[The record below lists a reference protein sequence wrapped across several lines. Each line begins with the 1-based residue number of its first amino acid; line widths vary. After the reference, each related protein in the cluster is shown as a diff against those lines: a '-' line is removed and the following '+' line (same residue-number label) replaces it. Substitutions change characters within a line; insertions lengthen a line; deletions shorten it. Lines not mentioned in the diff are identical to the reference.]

1 MVNKQTEKYSK
12 LLSEFKETVRNIEYL
27 KYTLN
32 SLIYWDK
39 ITNMPINGIEYRSQV
54 MGYLGDELYR
64 LLSGKQLKKYM
75 DYFNGN
81 KQNDDI
87 VNGMVAR
94 IKRNHYYVEKI
105 PKDEYREYI
114 SLIANAEQVWE
125 KAKEKNDFKL
135 FQPYLERIVTKFK
148 SFAEYWGYEENP
160 YDALLGYYEDGVT
173 VNEIDKMSSD
183 LRDFIIKL
191 LDQIRQKEEAHLEE
205 NPDFMVD
212 LELAKQ
218 KELSEWIL
226 TEIGFNF
233 DSGRLDEG
241 AHPTTLA
248 CSPDDVRIV
257 TSYNEQDI
265 RTGIFNVLHEGGK
278 GLYEQDI
285 DKKLLGTLLAEV
297 ASFGVEESI
306 GRFYENI
313 MGRSKAFSTKLYG
326 KLKALSA
333 GVDAFDAE
341 SFYKYMNRVRPSLI
355 RIDADELTY
364 MLHIIIRYEMEKDL
378 IHGKITV
385 EQLPEVW
392 NQKYKEYLGIEPK
405 NDREGVLQDIHWAA
419 GYFGFFPSYFL
430 ANLVAAQLAAMMEK
444 EIGPIEELISQGHL
458 ERIHDWLAENVH
470 RRGAVYS
477 TSELIK
483 KITGGAMSAE
493 YYMEYLKKKYDKVY
507 HL

>member
-12 LLSEFKETVRNIEYL
+12 MLSEFKETVRNIEYL

-54 MGYLGDELYR
+54 MGFLGDELYR
-64 LLSGKQLKKYM
+64 LLSSKQLKKCLN
-75 DYFNGN
+75 YFDGN
-81 KQNDDI
+81 KKNDDI

-125 KAKEKNDFKL
+125 KAKAKNDFKL
-135 FQPYLERIVTKFK
+135 FQPYLEKIVEKFK
-148 SFAEYWGYEENP
+148 SFAEYWGYEENA
-160 YDALLGYYEDGVT
+160 YDALLGYYEEGVT

-183 LRDFIIKL
+183 LRDFIIEL
-191 LDQIRQKEEAHLEE
+191 LNQIRQKEDYLEQ
-205 NPDFMVD
+205 NSDFIIG
-212 LELAKQ
+212 LETEKQ
-218 KELSEWIL
+218 KQLSEWVL

-257 TSYNEQDI
+257 TAYNETDI
-265 RTGIFNVLHEGGK
+265 RTGIFNALHEGGK

-306 GRFYENI
+306 GRFYENVL
-313 MGRSKAFSTKLYG
+313 GRSKAFSTKLYD
-326 KLKALSA
+326 KLRELSA
-333 GVDAFDAE
+333 EVNIFDAE
-341 SFYKYMNRVRPSLI
+341 SFYKYLNHVRPSLI

-364 MLHIIIRYEMEKDL
+364 MLHIIIRYEIEKDL
-378 IHGKITV
+378 IHEKITV
-385 EQLPEVW
+385 AELPEVW
-392 NQKYKEYLGIEPK
+392 NQKYREYLGIEPD

-444 EIGPIEELISQGHL
+444 EIGSIEELISQGCL
-458 ERIHDWLAENVH
+458 ECIHDWLAENVH
-470 RRGAVYS
+470 KKGAVYS

-483 KITGGAMSAE
+483 KITGGAMSSE

>member
-12 LLSEFKETVRNIEYL
+12 MLSEFKETVRNIEYL

-64 LLSGKQLKKYM
+64 LLSSKQLKRCLN
-75 DYFNGN
+75 YFDGN
-81 KQNDDI
+81 KKNDDI

-125 KAKEKNDFKL
+125 KAKAKNDFKL
-135 FQPYLERIVTKFK
+135 FQPYLEKIVEKFK
-148 SFAEYWGYEENP
+148 SFAEYWGYEENA
-160 YDALLGYYEDGVT
+160 YDALLGYYEEGVT

-183 LRDFIIKL
+183 LRDFIIEL
-191 LDQIRQKEEAHLEE
+191 LNQIRQKEDYLEQDS
-205 NPDFMVD
+205 DFIIG
-212 LELAKQ
+212 LETGKQ
-218 KELSEWIL
+218 KELSEWVL

-257 TSYNEQDI
+257 TAYNETDI
-265 RTGIFNVLHEGGK
+265 RTGIFNALHEGGK

-306 GRFYENI
+306 GRFYENVL
-313 MGRSKAFSTKLYG
+313 GRSKAFSTKLYD
-326 KLKALSA
+326 KLRELSA
-333 GVDAFDAE
+333 EVNIFDAE
-341 SFYKYMNRVRPSLI
+341 SFYKYLNHVRPSLI

-364 MLHIIIRYEMEKDL
+364 MLHIIIRYEIEKDL
-378 IHGKITV
+378 IHEKITV
-385 EQLPEVW
+385 AELPEVW
-392 NQKYKEYLGIEPK
+392 NQKYREYLGIEPD

-444 EIGPIEELISQGHL
+444 DIGSIEELISQGCL
-458 ERIHDWLAENVH
+458 ECIHDWLAENVH
-470 RRGAVYS
+470 KKGAVYS

-483 KITGGAMSAE
+483 KITGGAMSSE

>member
-12 LLSEFKETVRNIEYL
+12 MLSEFKETVRNIEYL

-64 LLSGKQLKKYM
+64 LLSSKQLKRCLN
-75 DYFNGN
+75 YFDGN
-81 KQNDDI
+81 KKNDDI

-125 KAKEKNDFKL
+125 KAKAKNDFKL
-135 FQPYLERIVTKFK
+135 FQPYLEKIVEKFK
-148 SFAEYWGYEENP
+148 SFAEYWGYEENA
-160 YDALLGYYEDGVT
+160 YDALLGYYEEGVT

-183 LRDFIIKL
+183 LRDFIIEL
-191 LDQIRQKEEAHLEE
+191 LNQIRQKEDYLEQDS
-205 NPDFMVD
+205 DFIIG
-212 LELAKQ
+212 LETGKQ
-218 KELSEWIL
+218 KELSEWVL

-257 TSYNEQDI
+257 TAYNETDI
-265 RTGIFNVLHEGGK
+265 RTGIFNALHEGGK

-306 GRFYENI
+306 GRFYENVL
-313 MGRSKAFSTKLYG
+313 GRSKAFSTKLYD
-326 KLKALSA
+326 KLRELSA
-333 GVDAFDAE
+333 EVNIFDAE
-341 SFYKYMNRVRPSLI
+341 SFYKYLNHVRPSLI

-364 MLHIIIRYEMEKDL
+364 MLHIIIRYEIEKDL
-378 IHGKITV
+378 IHEKITV
-385 EQLPEVW
+385 AELPEVW
-392 NQKYKEYLGIEPK
+392 NQKYREYLGIEPD

-444 EIGPIEELISQGHL
+444 EIGSIEELISQGCL
-458 ERIHDWLAENVH
+458 ECIHDWLAENVH
-470 RRGAVYS
+470 KKGAVYS

-483 KITGGAMSAE
+483 KITGGAMSSE